1 MSGLGIS
8 TNVSSITAQTN
19 MWRTS
24 ANMRKS
30 ISRLS
35 SGLRV
40 ESAADDAA
48 GMAVSE
54 NLKAQNRGFK
64 QAMRNANEGV
74 GILQVAES
82 AYQKSSDI
90 LTRMRELAVQAASD
104 GLSDTERGYLDTE
117 FQDLLGELDRISDV
131 TEYNGVKLMDG
142 SAGTGGTL
150 TFQVGTR
157 NTTNDRI
164 TVTLA
169 DQDSTA
175 LAVNTEAVD
184 SLATAQAAITA
195 VDAAIGTLANDRA
208 SIGSS
213 INSLTGAA
221 DHLSVTIE
229 NYSAA
234 NSGIRDVDVAAE
246 SASFAK
252 SQVMQQAGVA
262 MLVQANS
269 QPMLALRLLNG

>member
-1 MSGLGIS
+1 MSGLGIN
-8 TNVSSITAQTN
+8 TNVASITAQTN
-19 MWRTS
+19 MWRSS

-48 GMAVSE
+48 GMAISE
-54 NLKAQNRGFK
+54 NLKAQNRGFQ

-90 LTRMRELAVQAASD
+90 LSRMRELAVQAASD

-117 FQDLLGELDRISDV
+117 FQDLVSELDRISDV
-131 TEYNGVKLMDG
+131 TEYNGVMLMDG

-157 NTTNDRI
+157 NTTNDRL

-175 LAVNTEAVD
+175 LGVNTEAVD
-184 SLATAQAAITA
+184 SLATSQAAITA
-195 VDAAIGTLANDRA
+195 IDAAINGLSNDRA
-208 SIGSS
+208 SIGST
-213 INSLTGAA
+213 INSLSGAA
-221 DHLSVTIE
+221 DHLAVTIE
-229 NYSAA
+229 NISAA

-246 SASFAK
+246 SANFAK
-252 SQVMQQAGVA
+252 SQVMQQAGIA

-269 QPMLALRLLNG
+269 QPVLALRLLGA

>member
-1 MSGLGIS
+1 MSGFGIS

-175 LAVNTEAVD
+175 LGVNTEAVD

-195 VDAAIGTLANDRA
+195 VDAAISTLANDRA

-229 NYSAA
+229 NYAAA

>member
-1 MSGLGIS
+1 MSGLGIN
-8 TNVSSITAQTN
+8 TNVASITAQTN
-19 MWRTS
+19 MWRSS
-24 ANMRKS
+24 ANMRQS

-48 GMAVSE
+48 GMAISE
-54 NLKAQNRGFK
+54 NLKAQNRGFQ

-90 LTRMRELAVQAASD
+90 LSRMRELAVQAASD

-117 FQDLLGELDRISDV
+117 FQDLVSELDRISDV
-131 TEYNGVKLMDG
+131 TEYNGVQLMDG

-157 NTTNDRI
+157 NTTNDRL

-175 LAVNTEAVD
+175 LGVNTEAVD

-195 VDAAIGTLANDRA
+195 VDAAINGLSNDRA
-208 SIGSS
+208 SIGST

-221 DHLSVTIE
+221 DHLAVTIE
-229 NYSAA
+229 NISAA
-234 NSGIRDVDVAAE
+234 NSGIRDVDVASE
-246 SASFAK
+246 SANFAK
-252 SQVMQQAGVA
+252 SQVMQQAGIA

-269 QPMLALRLLNG
+269 QPVLALRLLGA

>member
-1 MSGLGIS
+1 MSGLGIN
-8 TNVSSITAQTN
+8 TNVASITAQTN
-19 MWRTS
+19 MWRSS
-24 ANMRKS
+24 ANMRQS

-35 SGLRV
+35 SGFRV

-48 GMAVSE
+48 GMAISE
-54 NLKAQNRGFK
+54 NLKAQNRGFQ

-90 LTRMRELAVQAASD
+90 LSRMRELAVQAASD

-117 FQDLLGELDRISDV
+117 FQDLVSELDRISDV
-131 TEYNGVKLMDG
+131 TEYNGVQLMDG

-157 NTTNDRI
+157 NTTNDRL

-175 LAVNTEAVD
+175 LGVNTEAVD
-184 SLATAQAAITA
+184 SLATAQAAIMA
-195 VDAAIGTLANDRA
+195 VDAAINGLSNDRA
-208 SIGSS
+208 SIGST

-221 DHLSVTIE
+221 DHLAVTIE
-229 NYSAA
+229 NISAA
-234 NSGIRDVDVAAE
+234 NSGIRDVDVASE
-246 SASFAK
+246 SANFAK
-252 SQVMQQAGVA
+252 SQVMQQAGIA

-269 QPMLALRLLNG
+269 QPVLALRLLGA